1 MMIGKLAIG
10 DDEYL
15 TIDEFHDW
23 FNDALLLPLS
33 VEDFKGTHGR
43 CARILRVCGCT
54 GLVLAMIHTK
64 MTFTLMVLTDQMW
77 LLTRSTI

>member
-33 VEDFKGTHGR
+33 VEELKGVIWPLCKNTARVWMHRLGFGYDTHKTD
-43 CARILRVCGCT
+43 IYFD
-54 GLVLAMIHTK
+54 GLH
-64 MTFTLMVLTDQMW
+64 
-77 LLTRSTI
+77 